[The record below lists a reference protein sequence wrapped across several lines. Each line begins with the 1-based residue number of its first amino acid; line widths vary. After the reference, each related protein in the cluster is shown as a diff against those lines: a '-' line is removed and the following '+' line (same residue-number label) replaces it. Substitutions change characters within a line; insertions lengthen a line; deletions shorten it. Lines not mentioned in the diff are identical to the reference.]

1 MRAPL
6 LFLFILLTTSL
17 IGCASG
23 AATPSDGPVEPTEAS
38 TEPQKTTRDVLF
50 DAIIEE
56 STARGY
62 ITATESRRFWTLIT
76 EYEPVSARIRKRRV
90 MSIIVLPKGGAL
102 KVVVE
107 YERDA
112 GPEGAPSWE
121 PLESEAIMAKAS
133 EEEMALARAIEKRF
147 HHMR

>member
-1 MRAPL
+1 MRA
-6 LFLFILLTTSL
+6 LFISSL
-17 IGCASG
+17 FAFTLVGCASSS
-23 AATPSDGPVEPTEAS
+23 AKQSDKLIEPTETS
-38 TEPQKTTRDVLF
+38 TRPKKTTRDVLF

-62 ITATESRRFWTLIT
+62 VTATESRRFWTLIT
-76 EYEPVSARIRKRRV
+76 EYESVSARIRKRRV

-121 PLESEAIMAKAS
+121 PLESEAIMKKAS
-133 EEEMALARAIEKRF
+133 EEEMELARAIEKRF